1 MARIR
6 ASCPTCG
13 DVELTTAEMSVRIT
27 GPDGAGEYHF
37 DCPVCEAPVEKLAE
51 RHTVDLLLA
60 SGVHE
65 SSCDEPVEQLVF
77 AETRPLTHDDLL
89 AFHDLLADEAQLTR
103 AVAQL
108 ATDTGLSP

>member
-13 DVELTTAEMSVRIT
+13 DVELTTAEMAVRVN
-27 GPDGAGEYHF
+27 GPDGSGEYRF
-37 DCPVCEAPVEKLAE
+37 VCPVCASPVEKLAE

-65 SSCDEPVEQLVF
+65 VGDDEPVESIVS
-77 AETRPLTHDDLL
+77 AESRPLTHDDLL
-89 AFHDLLADEAQLTR
+89 EFHELLCDEDQLSQ

-108 ATDTGLSP
+108 ASDTGL

>member
-13 DVELTTAEMSVRIT
+13 DVELTTAEMSVRVH
-27 GPDGAGEYHF
+27 GPDGSGEYRF
-37 DCPVCEAPVEKLAE
+37 VCPVCDTAVEKLAE

-60 SGVHE
+60 SGVTE
-65 SSCDEPVEQLVF
+65 STGDDPVENLVF
-77 AETRPLTHDDLL
+77 ADSRPLTHDDLL
-89 AFHDLLADEAQLTR
+89 EFHELLCDEDQLSE

-108 ATDTGLSP
+108 ASDTGP